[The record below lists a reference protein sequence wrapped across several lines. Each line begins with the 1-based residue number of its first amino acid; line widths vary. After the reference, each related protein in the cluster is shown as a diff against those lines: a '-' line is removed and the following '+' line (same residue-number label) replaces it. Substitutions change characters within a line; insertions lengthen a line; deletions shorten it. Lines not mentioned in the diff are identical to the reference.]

1 MTYTEQ
7 LLGDCTLCPRRC
19 HANRLAGE
27 RGVCGMT
34 DQIRVARAA
43 LHPWEEPC
51 ISGTHGSGTV
61 FFSGCPLQCV
71 YCQNR
76 EIAAGRLG
84 RPYTTEQLAEAFL
97 DLQAQHAHNI
107 NLVTPTHMMPRILD
121 ALQLAKQQGLHI
133 PIVYNTGGYENPETL
148 KLLEGWVDIYLTD
161 LKYMSAALSGAYSH
175 AGDYADAA
183 KPALAEMVRQTGA
196 AEFSPDGMMRRGV
209 IVRHLLL
216 PGQTADSKAV
226 VEYLYRTYGDRI
238 WISLMNQYTPLAWV
252 QQDPVLCR
260 RVTQQE
266 YDAVVDYAVE
276 LGVENGFTQEGDAA
290 SESFI
295 PQFEGE
301 SK

>member
-1 MTYTEQ
+1 MTYTER
-7 LLGDCTLCPRRC
+7 LLQNCTLCPRRC
-19 HANRLAGE
+19 HANRLRGE

-34 DQIRVARAA
+34 DEIRIARAA

-51 ISGTHGSGTV
+51 ISGEHGSGTV

-84 RPYTTEQLAEAFL
+84 KPYTVQQLADAFL
-97 DLQAQHAHNI
+97 DLQKQHAHNI
-107 NLVTPTHMMPRILD
+107 NLVTPTHMVPQILD
-121 ALQLAKQQGLHI
+121 ALQLAKAQGLHI

-148 KLLEGWVDIYLTD
+148 KLLDGWVDVYLTD
-161 LKYMSAALSGAYSH
+161 FKYLSTALSGAYSH
-175 AGDYADAA
+175 AADYAEAA
-183 KPALAEMVRQTGA
+183 KPALAEMVRQTGTA
-196 AEFSPDGMMRRGV
+196 RFSPEGMMERGV

-216 PGQTADSKAV
+216 PGQTADARAV
-226 VEYLYRTYGDRI
+226 VDYLYHTYGDRI
-238 WISLMNQYTPLAWV
+238 WISLMNQYTPLPWV

-276 LGVENGFTQEGDAA
+276 LGVENGFTQEGEAA

-301 SK
+301 

>member
-1 MTYTEQ
+1 MTYTER
-7 LLGDCTLCPRRC
+7 LMRDCTLCPRRC
-19 HANRLAGE
+19 HVNRLQGQ
-27 RGVCGMT
+27 RGACGMT
-34 DQIRVARAA
+34 AELRIARAA

-51 ISGTHGSGTV
+51 ISGEQGSGTV

-71 YCQNR
+71 YCQNH

-84 RPYTTEQLAEAFL
+84 KPCTTEQLAETFL

-121 ALQLAKQQGLHI
+121 ALQLAKEKGLHI

-161 LKYMSAALSGAYSH
+161 FKYMSAALSGAYSH
-175 AGDYADAA
+175 AADYAEMA
-183 KPALAEMVRQTGA
+183 KPALAEMVRQTGEA
-196 AEFSPDGMMRRGV
+196 RFSPDGMMRRGV

-216 PGQTADSKAV
+216 PGQTADSKTV
-226 VEYLYRTYGDRI
+226 VEYLYRTYGDKI
-238 WISLMNQYTPLAWV
+238 WISLMNQYTPLEWV
-252 QQDPVLCR
+252 QEDPVLHR
-260 RVTQQE
+260 RVTQAE

-276 LGVENGFTQEGDAA
+276 LGVENGFTQEGEAA

-301 SK
+301 

>member
-1 MTYTEQ
+1 MTYTER
-7 LLGDCTLCPRRC
+7 LLKDCTLCPRRC
-19 HANRLAGE
+19 HANRLRGE

-34 DQIRVARAA
+34 NEIRIARVA

-51 ISGTHGSGTV
+51 ISGEHGSGTV

-84 RPYTTEQLAEAFL
+84 KPYTVQKLADAFL
-97 DLQAQHAHNI
+97 DLQEQHAHNV
-107 NLVTPTHMMPRILD
+107 NLVTPTHMVPQILD
-121 ALQLAKQQGLHI
+121 ALHLAKAQGLHI

-148 KLLEGWVDIYLTD
+148 KLLEGWVDVYLTD
-161 LKYMSAALSGAYSH
+161 FKYLSTALSGTYSH
-175 AGDYADAA
+175 AADYAEAA

-196 AEFSPDGMMRRGV
+196 ARFSPEGMMEQGV

-216 PGQTADSKAV
+216 PGQTADARAV

-238 WISLMNQYTPLAWV
+238 WISLMNQYTPLPWV
-252 QQDPVLCR
+252 QQDPLLCR
-260 RVTQQE
+260 RVTRQE
-266 YDAVVDYAVE
+266 YDAVVDYAVA
-276 LGVENGFTQEGDAA
+276 LGVENGFTQEGEAA

-301 SK
+301 

>member
-1 MTYTEQ
+1 MTYTER
-7 LLGDCTLCPRRC
+7 LMGDCTLCPRRC
-19 HANRLAGE
+19 HVNRLQGQ
-27 RGVCGMT
+27 RGACGMT
-34 DQIRVARAA
+34 AELRIARAA

-51 ISGTHGSGTV
+51 ISGEQGSGTV

-84 RPYTTEQLAEAFL
+84 KPCTTEQLAETFL

-121 ALQLAKQQGLHI
+121 ALQLAKEKGLHI

-161 LKYMSAALSGAYSH
+161 FKYMSSALSGAYSH
-175 AGDYADAA
+175 AADYAEMA
-183 KPALAEMVRQTGA
+183 KPALAEMVRQTGEA
-196 AEFSPDGMMRRGV
+196 RFSPDGMMQRGV

-216 PGQTADSKAV
+216 PGQTADSKTV
-226 VEYLYRTYGDRI
+226 VEYLYRTYGDKI
-238 WISLMNQYTPLAWV
+238 WISLMNQYTPLEWV
-252 QQDPVLCR
+252 QEDPVLHR
-260 RVTQQE
+260 RVTQAE

-276 LGVENGFTQEGDAA
+276 LGVENGFTQEGEAA

-301 SK
+301 

>member
-1 MTYTEQ
+1 MTYTER
-7 LLGDCTLCPRRC
+7 LMGDCTLCPRRC
-19 HANRLAGE
+19 HVNRLQGQ
-27 RGVCGMT
+27 RGACGMT
-34 DQIRVARAA
+34 AELRIARAA

-51 ISGTHGSGTV
+51 ISGEQGSGTV

-71 YCQNR
+71 YCQNH

-84 RPYTTEQLAEAFL
+84 KPCTTEQLAETFL

-121 ALQLAKQQGLHI
+121 ALQLAKEKGLRI

-161 LKYMSAALSGAYSH
+161 FKYMSAALSGAYSH
-175 AGDYADAA
+175 AADYAEMA
-183 KPALAEMVRQTGA
+183 KPALAEMVRQTGEA
-196 AEFSPDGMMRRGV
+196 RFSPDGMMRRGV

-216 PGQTADSKAV
+216 PGQTADSKTV
-226 VEYLYRTYGDRI
+226 VEYLYRTYGDKI
-238 WISLMNQYTPLAWV
+238 WISLMNQYTPLEWV
-252 QQDPVLCR
+252 QEDPVLHR
-260 RVTQQE
+260 RVTQAE

-276 LGVENGFTQEGDAA
+276 LGVENGFTQEGEAA

-301 SK
+301 

>member
-1 MTYTEQ
+1 MTYTER
-7 LLGDCTLCPRRC
+7 LMRDCTLCPRRC
-19 HANRLAGE
+19 HVNRLQGQ
-27 RGVCGMT
+27 RGACGMT
-34 DQIRVARAA
+34 AELRIARAA

-51 ISGTHGSGTV
+51 ISGEQGSGTV

-71 YCQNR
+71 YCQNH

-84 RPYTTEQLAEAFL
+84 KPCTTEQLAETFL

-121 ALQLAKQQGLHI
+121 ALQLAKEKGLRI

-161 LKYMSAALSGAYSH
+161 FKYMSAALSGAYSH
-175 AGDYADAA
+175 AAAYAEMA
-183 KPALAEMVRQTGA
+183 KPALAEMVRQTGEA
-196 AEFSPDGMMRRGV
+196 RFSPDGMMRRGV

-216 PGQTADSKAV
+216 PGQTADSKTV
-226 VEYLYRTYGDRI
+226 VEYLYRTYGDKI
-238 WISLMNQYTPLAWV
+238 WISLMNQYTPLEWV
-252 QQDPVLCR
+252 QEDPVLHR
-260 RVTQQE
+260 RVTQAE

-276 LGVENGFTQEGDAA
+276 LGVENGFTQEGEAA

-301 SK
+301 

>member
-1 MTYTEQ
+1 MTYTER
-7 LLGDCTLCPRRC
+7 LMRDCTLCPRRC
-19 HANRLAGE
+19 HVNRLQGQ
-27 RGVCGMT
+27 RGACGMT
-34 DQIRVARAA
+34 AELRIARAA

-51 ISGTHGSGTV
+51 ISGEQGSGTV

-84 RPYTTEQLAEAFL
+84 KPCTTEQLAETFL

-121 ALQLAKQQGLHI
+121 ALQLAKEKGLHI

-161 LKYMSAALSGAYSH
+161 FKYMSSALSGAYSH
-175 AGDYADAA
+175 AADYAEMA
-183 KPALAEMVRQTGA
+183 KPALAEMVRQTGEA
-196 AEFSPDGMMRRGV
+196 RFSPDGMMQRGV

-216 PGQTADSKAV
+216 PGQTADSKTV
-226 VEYLYRTYGDRI
+226 VEYLYRTYGDKI
-238 WISLMNQYTPLAWV
+238 WISLMNQYTPLEWV
-252 QQDPVLCR
+252 QEDPVLHR
-260 RVTQQE
+260 RVTQAE

-276 LGVENGFTQEGDAA
+276 LGVENGFTQEGEAA

-301 SK
+301 

>member
-1 MTYTEQ
+1 MTYTER
-7 LLGDCTLCPRRC
+7 LMRDCTLCPRRC
-19 HANRLAGE
+19 HVNRLQGQ
-27 RGVCGMT
+27 RGACGMT
-34 DQIRVARAA
+34 AELRIARAA

-51 ISGTHGSGTV
+51 ISGEQGSGTV

-71 YCQNR
+71 YCQNH

-84 RPYTTEQLAEAFL
+84 KPCTTEQLAETFL

-121 ALQLAKQQGLHI
+121 ALQLAKEKGLRI

-161 LKYMSAALSGAYSH
+161 FKYMSSALSGAYSH
-175 AGDYADAA
+175 AADYAEMA
-183 KPALAEMVRQTGA
+183 KPALAEMVRQTGEA
-196 AEFSPDGMMRRGV
+196 RFSPDGMMRRGV

-216 PGQTADSKAV
+216 PGQTADSKTV
-226 VEYLYRTYGDRI
+226 VEYLYRTYGDKI
-238 WISLMNQYTPLAWV
+238 WISLMNQYTPLEWV
-252 QQDPVLCR
+252 QEDPVLHR
-260 RVTQQE
+260 RVTQAE

-276 LGVENGFTQEGDAA
+276 LGVENGFTQEGEAA

-301 SK
+301 

>member
-1 MTYTEQ
+1 MTYTER
-7 LLGDCTLCPRRC
+7 LMRDCTLCPRRC
-19 HANRLAGE
+19 HVNRLQGQ
-27 RGVCGMT
+27 RGACGMT
-34 DQIRVARAA
+34 AELRIARAA

-51 ISGTHGSGTV
+51 ISGEQGSGTV

-84 RPYTTEQLAEAFL
+84 KPCTTEQLAETFL

-121 ALQLAKQQGLHI
+121 ALQLAKEKGLHI

-161 LKYMSAALSGAYSH
+161 FKYMSAALSGAYSH
-175 AGDYADAA
+175 AADYAEMA
-183 KPALAEMVRQTGA
+183 KPALAEMVRQTGEA
-196 AEFSPDGMMRRGV
+196 RFSPDGMMRRGV

-216 PGQTADSKAV
+216 PGQTADSKTV
-226 VEYLYRTYGDRI
+226 VEYLYRTYGDKI
-238 WISLMNQYTPLAWV
+238 WISLMNQYTPLEWV
-252 QQDPVLCR
+252 QEDPVLHR
-260 RVTQQE
+260 RVTQAE

-276 LGVENGFTQEGDAA
+276 LGVENGFTQEGEAA

-301 SK
+301 

>member
-1 MTYTEQ
+1 MTYTER
-7 LLGDCTLCPRRC
+7 LLQNCTLCPRRC
-19 HANRLAGE
+19 HANRLRGE

-34 DQIRVARAA
+34 DEIRIARAA

-51 ISGTHGSGTV
+51 ISGEHGSGTV

-84 RPYTTEQLAEAFL
+84 KPYTVQQLADAFL
-97 DLQAQHAHNI
+97 DLQKQHAHNI
-107 NLVTPTHMMPRILD
+107 NLVTPTHMVPQILD
-121 ALQLAKQQGLHI
+121 ALQLAKAQGLHI

-148 KLLEGWVDIYLTD
+148 KLLEGWVDVYLTD
-161 LKYMSAALSGAYSH
+161 FKYLSTALSGAYSH
-175 AGDYADAA
+175 AADYAEAA

-196 AEFSPDGMMRRGV
+196 ARFSPEGMMERGV

-216 PGQTADSKAV
+216 PGQTADSRAV
-226 VEYLYRTYGDRI
+226 VEYLYHTYGDRI
-238 WISLMNQYTPLAWV
+238 WISLMNQYTPLPWV

-276 LGVENGFTQEGDAA
+276 LGVENGFTQEGEAA

-301 SK
+301 

>member
-1 MTYTEQ
+1 MTYTER
-7 LLGDCTLCPRRC
+7 LMGDCTLCPRRC
-19 HANRLAGE
+19 HVNRLQGQ
-27 RGVCGMT
+27 RGACGMT
-34 DQIRVARAA
+34 AELRIARAA

-51 ISGTHGSGTV
+51 ISGEQGSGTV

-71 YCQNR
+71 YCQNH

-84 RPYTTEQLAEAFL
+84 KPCTTEQLAETFL

-121 ALQLAKQQGLHI
+121 ALQLAKEKGLRI

-161 LKYMSAALSGAYSH
+161 FKYMSSALSGAYSH
-175 AGDYADAA
+175 AADYAEMA
-183 KPALAEMVRQTGA
+183 KPALAEMVRQTGEA
-196 AEFSPDGMMRRGV
+196 RFSPDGMMRRGV

-216 PGQTADSKAV
+216 PGQTADSKTV
-226 VEYLYRTYGDRI
+226 VEYLYRTYGDKI
-238 WISLMNQYTPLAWV
+238 WISLMNQYTPLEWV
-252 QQDPVLCR
+252 QEDPVLHR
-260 RVTQQE
+260 RVTQAE

-276 LGVENGFTQEGDAA
+276 LGVENGFTQEGEAA

-301 SK
+301 

>member
-1 MTYTEQ
+1 MTYTER
-7 LLGDCTLCPRRC
+7 LMRDCTLCPRRC
-19 HANRLAGE
+19 HVNRLQGQ
-27 RGVCGMT
+27 RGACGMT
-34 DQIRVARAA
+34 AELRIARAA

-51 ISGTHGSGTV
+51 ISGEQGSGTV

-71 YCQNR
+71 YCQNH

-84 RPYTTEQLAEAFL
+84 KPCTTEQLAETFL

-121 ALQLAKQQGLHI
+121 ALQLAKEKGLRI

-161 LKYMSAALSGAYSH
+161 FKYMSAALYGAYSH
-175 AGDYADAA
+175 AADYAEMAQ
-183 KPALAEMVRQTGA
+183 PALAEMVRQTGEA
-196 AEFSPDGMMRRGV
+196 RFSPDGMMRRGV

-216 PGQTADSKAV
+216 PGQTADSKTV
-226 VEYLYRTYGDRI
+226 VEYLYRTYGDKI
-238 WISLMNQYTPLAWV
+238 WISLMNQYTPLEWV
-252 QQDPVLCR
+252 QEDPVLHR
-260 RVTQQE
+260 RVTQAE

-276 LGVENGFTQEGDAA
+276 LGVENGFTQEGEAA

-301 SK
+301 

>member
-1 MTYTEQ
+1 MTYTER
-7 LLGDCTLCPRRC
+7 LLQDCTLCPRRC
-19 HANRLAGE
+19 HANRLRGE
-27 RGVCGMT
+27 RGACGMT
-34 DQIRVARAA
+34 DEIRIARAA

-51 ISGTHGSGTV
+51 ISGEHGSGTV

-84 RPYTTEQLAEAFL
+84 KPYTVQQLAEAFL
-97 DLQAQHAHNI
+97 DLQEQHAHNI
-107 NLVTPTHMMPRILD
+107 NLVTPTHMVLQILD
-121 ALQLAKQQGLHI
+121 ALQLAKAQGLRI

-148 KLLEGWVDIYLTD
+148 KLLEGWVDVYLTD
-161 LKYMSAALSGAYSH
+161 FKYLSTALSGAYSR
-175 AGDYADAA
+175 AADYAEAA
-183 KPALAEMVRQTGA
+183 KPALAEMVRQIGA
-196 AEFSPDGMMRRGV
+196 ARFSPEGMMERGV

-216 PGQTADSKAV
+216 PGQTADSRAV
-226 VEYLYRTYGDRI
+226 VEYLYHTYGDRI
-238 WISLMNQYTPLAWV
+238 WISLMNQYTPLPWV

-260 RVTQQE
+260 RVTRQE

-276 LGVENGFTQEGDAA
+276 LGVENGFTQEGEAA

-301 SK
+301 

>member
-1 MTYTEQ
+1 MR
-7 LLGDCTLCPRRC
+7 DCTLCPRRC
-19 HANRLAGE
+19 HVNRLQGQ
-27 RGVCGMT
+27 RGACGMT
-34 DQIRVARAA
+34 AELRIARAA

-51 ISGTHGSGTV
+51 ISGEQGSGTV

-71 YCQNR
+71 YCQNH

-84 RPYTTEQLAEAFL
+84 KPCTTEQLAETFL

-121 ALQLAKQQGLHI
+121 ALQLAKEKGLRI

-161 LKYMSAALSGAYSH
+161 FKYMSAALSGAYSH
-175 AGDYADAA
+175 AADYAEMA
-183 KPALAEMVRQTGA
+183 KPALAEMVRQTGEA
-196 AEFSPDGMMRRGV
+196 RFSPDGMMRRGV

-216 PGQTADSKAV
+216 PGQTADSKTV
-226 VEYLYRTYGDRI
+226 VEYLYRTYGDKI
-238 WISLMNQYTPLAWV
+238 WISLMNQYTPLEWV
-252 QQDPVLCR
+252 QEDPVLHR
-260 RVTQQE
+260 RVTQAE

-276 LGVENGFTQEGDAA
+276 LGVENGFTQEGEAA

-301 SK
+301 

>member
-1 MTYTEQ
+1 MTYTER
-7 LLGDCTLCPRRC
+7 LMRDCTLCPRRC
-19 HANRLAGE
+19 HVNRLQGQ
-27 RGVCGMT
+27 RGACGMT
-34 DQIRVARAA
+34 AELRIARAA

-51 ISGTHGSGTV
+51 ISGEQGSGTV

-71 YCQNR
+71 YCQNH

-84 RPYTTEQLAEAFL
+84 KPCTTEQLAETFL

-121 ALQLAKQQGLHI
+121 ALQLAKEKGLRI

-161 LKYMSAALSGAYSH
+161 FKYMSAALSGAYSH
-175 AGDYADAA
+175 AADYAEMA
-183 KPALAEMVRQTGA
+183 KPALAEMVRQTGEA
-196 AEFSPDGMMRRGV
+196 RFSPDGMMRRGV

-216 PGQTADSKAV
+216 PGQTADSKTV
-226 VEYLYRTYGDRI
+226 VEYLYRTYGDKI
-238 WISLMNQYTPLAWV
+238 WISLMNQYTPLEWV
-252 QQDPVLCR
+252 QEDPVLHR
-260 RVTQQE
+260 RVTQAE

-276 LGVENGFTQEGDAA
+276 LGVENGFTQEGEAA

-301 SK
+301 

>member
-1 MTYTEQ
+1 MTYTER
-7 LLGDCTLCPRRC
+7 LMRDCTLCPRRC
-19 HANRLAGE
+19 HVNRLQGQ
-27 RGVCGMT
+27 RGACGMT
-34 DQIRVARAA
+34 AELRIARAA

-51 ISGTHGSGTV
+51 ISGEQGSGTV

-84 RPYTTEQLAEAFL
+84 KPCTTEQLAETFL

-121 ALQLAKQQGLHI
+121 ALQLAKEKGLRI

-161 LKYMSAALSGAYSH
+161 FKYMSSALSGAYSH
-175 AGDYADAA
+175 AADYAEMA
-183 KPALAEMVRQTGA
+183 KPALAEMVRQTGEA
-196 AEFSPDGMMRRGV
+196 RFSPDGMMQRGV

-216 PGQTADSKAV
+216 PGQTADSKTV
-226 VEYLYRTYGDRI
+226 VEYLYRTYGDKI
-238 WISLMNQYTPLAWV
+238 WISLMNQYTPLEWV
-252 QQDPVLCR
+252 QEDPVLHR
-260 RVTQQE
+260 RVTQAE

-276 LGVENGFTQEGDAA
+276 LGVENGFTQEGEAA

-301 SK
+301 

>member
-1 MTYTEQ
+1 MTYTER
-7 LLGDCTLCPRRC
+7 LMGDCTLCPRRC
-19 HANRLAGE
+19 HVNRLQGQ
-27 RGVCGMT
+27 RGACGMT
-34 DQIRVARAA
+34 AELRIARAA

-51 ISGTHGSGTV
+51 ISGEQGSGTV

-71 YCQNR
+71 YCQNH

-84 RPYTTEQLAEAFL
+84 KPCTTEQLAETFL

-121 ALQLAKQQGLHI
+121 ALQLAKEKGLRI

-161 LKYMSAALSGAYSH
+161 FKYMSSALSGAYSH
-175 AGDYADAA
+175 AADYAEMA
-183 KPALAEMVRQTGA
+183 KPALAEMVRQTGEA
-196 AEFSPDGMMRRGV
+196 RFSPDGMMQRGV

-216 PGQTADSKAV
+216 PGQTADSKTV
-226 VEYLYRTYGDRI
+226 VEYLYRTYGDKI
-238 WISLMNQYTPLAWV
+238 WISLMNQYTPLEWV
-252 QQDPVLCR
+252 QEDPVLHR
-260 RVTQQE
+260 RVTQAE

-276 LGVENGFTQEGDAA
+276 LGVENGFTQEGEAA

-301 SK
+301 

>member
-1 MTYTEQ
+1 MTYTER
-7 LLGDCTLCPRRC
+7 LMGDCTLCPRRC
-19 HANRLAGE
+19 HVNRLQGQ
-27 RGVCGMT
+27 RGACGMT
-34 DQIRVARAA
+34 AELRIARAA

-51 ISGTHGSGTV
+51 ISGEQGSGTV

-84 RPYTTEQLAEAFL
+84 KPCTTEQLAETFL
-97 DLQAQHAHNI
+97 DLQAQHVHNI

-121 ALQLAKQQGLHI
+121 ALQLAKEKGLHI

-161 LKYMSAALSGAYSH
+161 FKYMSSALSGAYSH
-175 AGDYADAA
+175 AADYAEMA
-183 KPALAEMVRQTGA
+183 KPALAEMVRQTGEA
-196 AEFSPDGMMRRGV
+196 RFSPDGMMRRGV

-216 PGQTADSKAV
+216 PGQTADSKTV
-226 VEYLYRTYGDRI
+226 VEYLYRTYGDKI
-238 WISLMNQYTPLAWV
+238 WISLMNQYTPLEWV
-252 QQDPVLCR
+252 REDPVLHR
-260 RVTQQE
+260 RVTQAE

-276 LGVENGFTQEGDAA
+276 LGVENGFTQEGEAA

-301 SK
+301 